1 MYDSLITHLFKNIL
15 QLSNNNYIY
24 IATRGS
30 RKRQAPLED
39 AIHNALLYTEAKL
52 QHPINSSQKILPQTP
67 SGESCLQIIDY
78 CNWAIQR
85 AFIKSDMR
93 YYNYL
98 KEKFGLIVDLYDF
111 KDGWKNFYNKKNPF
125 DINKISPLRLGIKNI
140 LTA

>member
-1 MYDSLITHLFKNIL
+1 
-15 QLSNNNYIY
+15 
-24 IATRGS
+24 
-30 RKRQAPLED
+30 
-39 AIHNALLYTEAKL
+39 
-52 QHPINSSQKILPQTP
+52 
-67 SGESCLQIIDY
+67 
-78 CNWAIQR
+78 
-85 AFIKSDMR
+85 MR